1 MKNCKQIATEWGLSE
16 RTVNDLCK
24 KNKIDGAIKVGKMWK
39 IPDDAKKP
47 IDGRITSGKY
57 VRHSAGVTR
66 KPLPIG
72 ISDYVR
78 AQADYYYVD
87 KTMLIKEFLDQ
98 KPLVSLF
105 TRPRRFGKTLNMDML
120 RVFFEISEENTSK
133 YFEDKAIWQC
143 GEEYRNQQGQY
154 PVVFLTFKD
163 VKFDSWKAT
172 LDKIRDLLQ
181 EEFGRHQELATS
193 ERIAEYEKTYFAKI
207 INGDASEVDLTA
219 SLAKLSQMLTKHYGK
234 APIIIIDEYDT
245 PIQEGYSKDFYDEII
260 GFMRNFFSGAF
271 KDNKNLTYG
280 FLTGI
285 LRIAQE
291 SIFSGLNNLT
301 VNSVMD
307 EEYDQ
312 FFGFTVSEVRE
323 MLKYYGVL
331 DKEEE
336 LKDWYDG
343 YLFGSTEIY
352 NPWSV
357 INYISRGCIPQA
369 YWVNT
374 GKNEIL
380 EDVLK
385 VATEDITERLY
396 SLLQGER
403 VIARIDQN
411 VVYRSL
417 SEDPANIYS
426 LLLVAGYLK
435 TPKKELQADGSYLC
449 EVSIP
454 NREIAAVYKSEVLSH
469 LLQIGAITRTTANKI
484 AESLYANDYKNL
496 QKAIAE
502 YMDKSVS
509 FYDAGAEGFYHGL
522 VLGLIALMDNQYK
535 IKSNRESG
543 DGRYDIGLFPRE
555 DRYPGKNNNTLL
567 DMWSYVRHYDENMFE
582 RLQANG
588 YISTLDESIFEKT
601 EDEIIL
607 CLGYDGLY
615 GVNNINRYMQKVN
628 PSNPVEWGNW
638 VYKVGDKVLFNDN
651 KRFGSVLYNNLKGT
665 IVTIDR
671 KDEEIVFQIQID
683 KKISDRDIFY
693 TDLKLHDC
701 ACEGKSIVEFSVKKR
716 IEKDSDTD
724 YSEQVVPF
732 QIAYAVSIH
741 KAQGLEYKSVKV
753 VITEDVD
760 EQISH
765 NIFYTAIT
773 RTTDKL
779 KIYLSKE
786 TQKKLATKFVESNV
800 GLKQAQIFAQHAGL
814 KLKNKLSS

>member
-1 MKNCKQIATEWGLSE
+1 MKTCKQLAAEWGLSE
-16 RTVNDLCK
+16 RTINALCK
-24 KNKIDGAIKVGKMWK
+24 AGKISGAIKVGRCWQ

-47 IDGRITSGKY
+47 VDGRVTSGKY
-57 VRHSAGVTR
+57 IKKASNEEI

-87 KTMLIKEFLDQ
+87 KTLLIKEFLDK

-120 RVFFEISEENTSK
+120 RVFFEISDEETGK
-133 YFEDKAIWQC
+133 YFEDKAIWRC
-143 GEEYRNQQGQY
+143 GQKYRNHQGKY

-172 LDKIRDLLQ
+172 LDKIGDLLQ
-181 EEFGRHQELATS
+181 EEFGRHQELANS
-193 ERIAEYEKTYFAKI
+193 GMLAEYEKTYFTKI
-207 INGDASEVDLTA
+207 IHGEATEVELTA
-219 SLAKLSQMLTKHYGK
+219 SLEKLSQMLTKHYGK
-234 APIIIIDEYDT
+234 APIIIVDEYDT

-307 EEYDQ
+307 DEYDQ
-312 FFGFTVSEVRE
+312 FFGFTGTEVRN
-323 MLKYYGVL
+323 MLEYYGCS
-331 DKEEE
+331 DKEFE
-336 LKDWYDG
+336 LKEWYDG
-343 YLFGSTEIY
+343 YLFGSAEIY

-357 INYISRGCIPQA
+357 INYISKGCVPQA
-369 YWVNT
+369 YWVYT

-385 VATEDITERLY
+385 VATDDIMQKLH

-454 NREIAAVYKSEVLSH
+454 NREIAAVYKSEILSH
-469 LLQIGAITRTTANKI
+469 LLQMGAVTRSTADKIG
-484 AESLYANDYKNL
+484 ESLYANDYKKL

-502 YMDKSVS
+502 YMDRSIS
-509 FYDAGAEGFYHGL
+509 FFDAGAEGFYHGL

-543 DGRYDIGLFPRE
+543 DGRYDISLVPRE
-555 DRYPGKNNNTLL
+555 SRYPGILMELKWEKDLSEEQLSDLADDAL
-567 DMWSYVRHYDENMFE
+567 D
-582 RLQANG
+582 
-588 YISTLDESIFEKT
+588 
-601 EDEIIL
+601 
-607 CLGYDGLY
+607 
-615 GVNNINRYMQKVN
+615 
-628 PSNPVEWGNW
+628 
-638 VYKVGDKVLFNDN
+638 
-651 KRFGSVLYNNLKGT
+651 
-665 IVTIDR
+665 
-671 KDEEIVFQIQID
+671 QID
-683 KKISDRDIFY
+683 KKRYDTEMKEEGIHDI
-693 TDLKLHDC
+693 LKFGI
-701 ACEGKSIVEFSVKKR
+701 AFSGKRVCVKIK
-716 IEKDSDTD
+716 
-724 YSEQVVPF
+724 
-732 QIAYAVSIH
+732 
-741 KAQGLEYKSVKV
+741 
-753 VITEDVD
+753 
-760 EQISH
+760 
-765 NIFYTAIT
+765 
-773 RTTDKL
+773 
-779 KIYLSKE
+779 
-786 TQKKLATKFVESNV
+786 
-800 GLKQAQIFAQHAGL
+800 
-814 KLKNKLSS
+814 

>member
-1 MKNCKQIATEWGLSE
+1 MKTCKEMASIWNVTE
-16 RTVNDLCK
+16 RTVTTFCK
-24 KNKIDGAIKVGKMWK
+24 TGKIPGAMKVGKSWQ
-39 IPDDAKKP
+39 IPDDAEKP
-47 IDGRITSGKY
+47 ADGRISSGRYIKK
-57 VRHSAGVTR
+57 SAEL
-66 KPLPIG
+66 KSLPIG

-78 AQADYYYVD
+78 AQSEYYYVD

-105 TRPRRFGKTLNMDML
+105 TKPRRFGKTLNMDML
-120 RVFFEISEENTSK
+120 RVFFEISEEDTSK
-133 YFEDKAIWQC
+133 YFKDKAIWKC
-143 GEEYRNQQGQY
+143 GDEYRSHQGSY

-163 VKFDSWKAT
+163 VKFDTWEAT
-172 LDKIRDLLQ
+172 IDKIKGLLQ
-181 EEFGRHQELATS
+181 EEYGRHQELLKS
-193 ERIAEYEKTYFAKI
+193 DKLSKYEKEYFSKI
-207 INGDASEVDLTA
+207 LEASANEVELTA
-219 SLAKLSQMLTKHYGK
+219 ALEKLSKMLATHYGK

-260 GFMRNFFSGAF
+260 GFMRIFFSGAF
-271 KDNKNLTYG
+271 KDNKNLSYG

-301 VNSVMD
+301 GNSVMD
-307 EEYDQ
+307 EDYDQ
-312 FFGFTVSEVRE
+312 FFGFTVSEVRD
-323 MLKYYGVL
+323 MLEYYGVL
-331 DKEEE
+331 DKEAE

-357 INYISRGCIPQA
+357 INYISKGCIPQA

-385 VATEDITERLY
+385 VATDDITERLH

-454 NREIAAVYKSEVLSH
+454 NREIAAVYKSEILSH

-484 AESLYANDYKNL
+484 AESLYANDYKKL

-502 YMDKSVS
+502 YMDKSIS

-543 DGRYDIGLFPRE
+543 DGRYDVSLFPRE
-555 DRYPGKNNNTLL
+555 DRYPGIIMELKWEKDLSADAL
-567 DMWSYVRHYDENMFE
+567 SGLADEA
-582 RLQANG
+582 LA
-588 YISTLDESIFEKT
+588 
-601 EDEIIL
+601 
-607 CLGYDGLY
+607 
-615 GVNNINRYMQKVN
+615 
-628 PSNPVEWGNW
+628 
-638 VYKVGDKVLFNDN
+638 
-651 KRFGSVLYNNLKGT
+651 
-665 IVTIDR
+665 
-671 KDEEIVFQIQID
+671 QID
-683 KKISDRDIFY
+683 EKRYDAEMKEDGIQDILKFGIAFSGKK
-693 TDLKLHDC
+693 
-701 ACEGKSIVEFSVKKR
+701 VSVK
-716 IEKDSDTD
+716 
-724 YSEQVVPF
+724 
-732 QIAYAVSIH
+732 
-741 KAQGLEYKSVKV
+741 
-753 VITEDVD
+753 
-760 EQISH
+760 
-765 NIFYTAIT
+765 
-773 RTTDKL
+773 
-779 KIYLSKE
+779 
-786 TQKKLATKFVESNV
+786 TK
-800 GLKQAQIFAQHAGL
+800 
-814 KLKNKLSS
+814 

>member
-1 MKNCKQIATEWGLSE
+1 MKTCKQLALEWGLSE

-24 KNKIDGAIKVGKMWK
+24 KGKINGAIKVGRMWQ
-39 IPDDAKKP
+39 IPDNVERP
-47 IDGRITSGKY
+47 VDGRVSSGKY
-57 VRHSAGVTR
+57 IRKAASAEM
-66 KPLPIG
+66 KSLPIG

-78 AQADYYYVD
+78 AQSEYYYVD
-87 KTMLIKEFLDQ
+87 KTLLIKEFLDQ

-105 TRPRRFGKTLNMDML
+105 TRPRRFGKTLNMDMF
-120 RVFFEISEENTSK
+120 RVFFEISDENTSK
-133 YFEDKAIWQC
+133 YFEDKAIWRC
-143 GEEYRNQQGQY
+143 GEEYRKHQGQY
-154 PVVFLTFKD
+154 PVIFLTFKD
-163 VKFDSWKAT
+163 VKFDSWNAT
-172 LDKIRDLLQ
+172 LDKIRGLLQ
-181 EEFGRHQELATS
+181 EEFGRHQELANS
-193 ERIAEYEKTYFAKI
+193 GKLAEYEKIYFDKI
-207 INGDASEVDLTA
+207 INGEASEVDLTA

-291 SIFSGLNNLT
+291 SIFSGLNNLM

-307 EEYDQ
+307 DEYDQ
-312 FFGFTVSEVRE
+312 FFGFTASEVRE
-323 MLKYYGVL
+323 MLEYYGSL
-331 DKEEE
+331 NKETE

-343 YLFGSTEIY
+343 YLFGQTEIY

-357 INYISRGCIPQA
+357 INYISKGCIPQA

-380 EDVLK
+380 EDVMK
-385 VATEDITERLY
+385 AATDDITERLY

-454 NREIAAVYKSEVLSH
+454 NREIAAVYKKEILSH

-484 AESLYANDYKNL
+484 AESLYANDYKKL

-502 YMDKSVS
+502 YMDRSIS

-543 DGRYDIGLFPRE
+543 DGRYDISLIPKE
-555 DRYPGKNNNTLL
+555 ERYPGIIMELKWKKGLGTEALGGLADEALAQINE
-567 DMWSYVRHYDENMFE
+567 MRYDAEM
-582 RLQANG
+582 
-588 YISTLDESIFEKT
+588 K
-601 EDEIIL
+601 EDGI
-607 CLGYDGLY
+607 
-615 GVNNINRYMQKVN
+615 
-628 PSNPVEWGNW
+628 
-638 VYKVGDKVLFNDN
+638 
-651 KRFGSVLYNNLKGT
+651 
-665 IVTIDR
+665 
-671 KDEEIVFQIQID
+671 
-683 KKISDRDIFY
+683 RDI
-693 TDLKLHDC
+693 LKFGI
-701 ACEGKSIVEFSVKKR
+701 AFSGKKVSVK
-716 IEKDSDTD
+716 
-724 YSEQVVPF
+724 
-732 QIAYAVSIH
+732 
-741 KAQGLEYKSVKV
+741 
-753 VITEDVD
+753 
-760 EQISH
+760 
-765 NIFYTAIT
+765 
-773 RTTDKL
+773 
-779 KIYLSKE
+779 
-786 TQKKLATKFVESNV
+786 TK
-800 GLKQAQIFAQHAGL
+800 
-814 KLKNKLSS
+814 